1 MIAKEQILVPGF
13 QNDERSS
20 HTAEDSR
27 RHGIGEQSSTPSPV
41 LLAYWNSGPVRL
53 RGRLP
58 CSVSKMR
65 ETRLTLLP
73 DERFTQLLPALD
85 ESLASMGR
93 SITADNFA
101 SLLDETMRRVLH
113 MAFKQ
118 AAADEGTVWL
128 VEESTKT
135 LAAAYNTGPNAEKL
149 VGRFKQPLS
158 AGLISMVFA
167 SEQPFIENEIF
178 KNPEQ
183 DKSLDSM
190 LQLQTYAMIAT
201 PLYFLNACRGVISCV
216 QLAVPGSTAPLPR
229 GFHETDEAAVRHC
242 AATLGSLIDYR
253 VLRSALGLE

>member
-1 MIAKEQILVPGF
+1 
-13 QNDERSS
+13 
-20 HTAEDSR
+20 
-27 RHGIGEQSSTPSPV
+27 
-41 LLAYWNSGPVRL
+41 
-53 RGRLP
+53 
-58 CSVSKMR
+58 MR
-65 ETRLTLLP
+65 ETRLTFLP
-73 DERFTQLLPALD
+73 DERFTTLLPALD

-128 VEESTKT
+128 VEDATKT

-201 PLYFLNACRGVISCV
+201 PVYFLNACRGVISCV

-229 GFHETDEAAVRHC
+229 GFHESDEAAVRHC
-242 AATLGSLIDYR
+242 ASTLGRLIDYR
-253 VLRSALGLE
+253 VLRAALGLE